1 MVKPVTVH
9 DVVAVVQVL
18 LPGVEVTVYPVI
30 ADSPTRL
37 GTVQL
42 TTEDAFATEPPT
54 LLGSLGFAKHSTLA
68 VPTLLALLSH
78 SVMYESVP
86 QYSSVSLEVD
96 LSKAPAVEKVP
107 FTVVVGVL
115 PNESLVKAAKEP
127 ICHSMFCFGVP
138 PSAQNCNVVSGAVP
152 RKPILN
158 FSKLQ
163 GSDSV
168 VMLLAKNIFEP

>member
-1 MVKPVTVH
+1 
-9 DVVAVVQVL
+9 
-18 LPGVEVTVYPVI
+18 
-30 ADSPTRL
+30 
-37 GTVQL
+37 
-42 TTEDAFATEPPT
+42 
-54 LLGSLGFAKHSTLA
+54 
-68 VPTLLALLSH
+68 
-78 SVMYESVP
+78 MYESVP